1 MVRTLSVI
9 GVCNCP
15 VSVKTKNV
23 DSYSDVCF
31 GNWNTTRTVDV
42 VFLNSEKSYENS

>member
-9 GVCNCP
+9 GVCNCF
-15 VSVKTKNV
+15 VSVKIKNV

-31 GNWNTTRTVDV
+31 GNWNIIRIVDV
-42 VFLNSEKSYENS
+42 VFLNSEKLYENF